1 MAAHS
6 GSLVSSIKKR
16 IFVIFERIL
25 LPQSEFEPGTPCTK
39 VKRSTIWSTQASL
52 ELKVHLVVEIVD
64 AAIASRSPVRL
75 HQGYNSIGW
84 LLKTFLLENSRPTA
98 CYFQGNSWKLW
109 CLVFRAMLKY
119 WPRSYWYRLTFLNIF
134 FKLLEN
140 SRPTACYFQWNS
152 WKLQNLRVL
161 WSTDQGLIDIG

>member
-1 MAAHS
+1 MRLFKEGKLYLQRHIDRAIEACLKRVVHS
-6 GSLVSSIKKR
+6 VL
-16 IFVIFERIL
+16 
-25 LPQSEFEPGTPCTK
+25 Q
-39 VKRSTIWSTQASL
+39 
-52 ELKVHLVVEIVD
+52 IVD
-64 AAIASRSPVRL
+64 AAIASRSPACL

-84 LLKTFLLENSRPTA
+84 LLKTFFLENSRPTA

-140 SRPTACYFQWNS
+140 SRPAACYFQGNS
-152 WKLQNLRVL
+152 WKLWKLVLRAC
-161 WSTDQGLIDIG
+161 WRTKGIFNIG